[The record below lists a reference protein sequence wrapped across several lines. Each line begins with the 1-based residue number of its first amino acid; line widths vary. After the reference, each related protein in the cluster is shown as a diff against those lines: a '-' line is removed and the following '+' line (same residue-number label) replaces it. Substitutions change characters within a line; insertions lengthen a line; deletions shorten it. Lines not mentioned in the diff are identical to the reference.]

1 MELLEEILNPNN
13 LNKAYKKVVSN
24 KGVAGVDGIT
34 VEEEFDY
41 LKENKD
47 RILNQIRKR
56 RYKPQ
61 PVKRVQIPKENGK
74 MRNLGIPTV
83 TDRIIQQAIVQVIS
97 PIFEKQFNDN
107 SFGFRPNR
115 SPEQA
120 VIRALEYLDAGYE
133 WIVDIDLERFF
144 DTVNQDRL
152 ITIIGKTIKDGDVVS
167 LIRKYLSAGVMENG
181 IVKATEVGTPQG
193 GNLSPLL
200 SNIMLNELDKELEE
214 RGLNFVRYADDC
226 IILVKSKK
234 AANRVLASI
243 TKFIEKK
250 LGLKVNAEKSKVTRP
265 TKTKYLG
272 FSFWMS
278 KGGKWKPKPHL
289 KSYQKLIRKLKQLTN
304 RSWSI
309 SLDNRIKKINYLV
322 RGWINYFRIANMK
335 SEIIKIDKH
344 LRTRIRVIIWKQW
357 KKIRT
362 RCEALQ
368 KLGVPFEIAFNC
380 ANTRKGYYQICKTRY
395 IQFAINNERLRK
407 RGLVFLLDQY
417 EKVHILLIT
426 ILKYIK
432 TYQYYQNKKTTKE
445 KIVKIS

>member
-1 MELLEEILNPNN
+1 MKLLEEILNPNN

-61 PVKRVQIPKENGK
+61 PVKRVRIPKENGK

-83 TDRIIQQAIVQVIS
+83 TDRIIQQAIVQVIG
-97 PIFEKQFNDN
+97 PIFERQFNDN

-115 SPEQA
+115 SCEQA
-120 VIRALEYLDAGYE
+120 VIRALEYLNDGYE

-167 LIRKYLSAGVMENG
+167 LIRKYLSAGVMEKG
-181 IVKATEVGTPQG
+181 IVKATEIGTPQG

-200 SNIMLNELDKELEE
+200 SNIMLNELDKELEV

-226 IILVKSKK
+226 IILVKSEK
-234 AANRVLASI
+234 AANRVLVSI

-250 LGLKVNAEKSKVTRP
+250 LGLKVNAEKSKVTRA
-265 TKTKYLG
+265 TQTKYLG
-272 FSFWMS
+272 FSFWKS

-289 KSYQKLIRKLKQLTN
+289 KSYQKLIRKLKQLTD

-322 RGWINYFRIANMK
+322 RGWVNYFRIANMK
-335 SEIIKIDKH
+335 NKIAEIDEH
-344 LRTRIRVIIWKQW
+344 LRVRIRVIIWKQW

-380 ANTRKGYYQICKTRY
+380 ANANTRKGYYQICKTRY

-417 EKVHILLIT
+417 EKVHI
-426 ILKYIK
+426 
-432 TYQYYQNKKTTKE
+432 
-445 KIVKIS
+445 

>member
-13 LNKAYKKVVSN
+13 LNKAYKKVVAN

-41 LKENKD
+41 LKENGD
-47 RILNQIRKR
+47 RIKNQIRKR

-83 TDRIIQQAIVQVIS
+83 TDRIIQQAIFQVIS

-107 SFGFRPNR
+107 SYGFRPR
-115 SPEQA
+115 KSCEQA
-120 VIRALEYLDAGYE
+120 VIKALENLNDGYE
-133 WIVDIDLERFF
+133 WIVDIDLEKFF
-144 DTVNQDRL
+144 DTVNQDKL
-152 ITIIGKTIKDGDVVS
+152 ITIIGKTIADGDVVS
-167 LIRKYLSAGVMENG
+167 LIRKYLSAGVMEKG
-181 IVKATEVGTPQG
+181 VVKPTYVGTPQG

-200 SNIMLNELDKELEE
+200 SNIMLNELDKELEA
-214 RGLNFVRYADDC
+214 RGLRFVRYADDC
-226 IILVKSKK
+226 IILVKSEK
-234 AANRVLASI
+234 AANRVLTSI

-272 FSFWMS
+272 FSFWKS
-278 KGGKWKPKPHL
+278 PRGQWKPKPHL
-289 KSYQKLIRKLKQLTN
+289 KSYQKLIRKLKQLTD

-309 SLDNRIKKINYLV
+309 SLDNRIKQINYVV
-322 RGWINYFRIANMK
+322 RGWINYFRIANMRQK
-335 SEIIKIDKH
+335 IIDIDKH

-357 KKIRT
+357 KKTLR
-362 RCEALQ
+362 RYKALRQ
-368 KLGVPFEIAFNC
+368 LGLTHELAFNC
-380 ANTRKGYYQICKTRY
+380 ANTRKGYYQICKTTY
-395 IQFAINNERLRK
+395 IQFAISIERLRK

-417 EKVHILLIT
+417 ERVHI
-426 ILKYIK
+426 
-432 TYQYYQNKKTTKE
+432 
-445 KIVKIS
+445 